1 MCSKCVEMT
10 SEPGWL
16 ARIVALERQLAA
28 IRATD
33 EDRRTVRDQEVQS

>member
-16 ARIVALERQLAA
+16 ARIVALASQPLT
-28 IRATD
+28 RATD
-33 EDRRTVRDQEVQS
+33 EDRRAVRDQEVQS